1 MEKFYND
8 IITFLGTMDPFV
20 KVLIVGMLAMLVFFS
35 AKVIVKTHVNPKKP
49 IFKIG
54 QFFLLAILVAL
65 TIFVCINVF

>member
-8 IITFLGTMDPFV
+8 IITFLGTMNPLV
-20 KVLIVGMLAMLVFFS
+20 KVLIIGMLTILVFLT
-35 AKVIVKTHVNPKKP
+35 AKLIVKTHVNPKKP
-49 IFKIG
+49 ILKLG